1 MLKNLSVTAAKL
13 PLLSLIVV
21 SLFGSIF
28 ADNAH
33 AENYLRE
40 EPAFD
45 QKFTIVDSTERLNKR
60 VFLKNY
66 RLGDGVGY
74 WIDNDHMLVG
84 VRSGDGYDASKT
96 NIPKW
101 IKVNIETG
109 EIEDIGIRGG
119 ISCYADGQAVV
130 HPKIEGAFND
140 RTMMVGTL
148 GGDMQTFPEGMP
160 RGKRLN
166 INCQLVD
173 SEKVKGSTTYLK
185 EAHGRITEDD
195 TFYRQDNIYKDNI
208 PNRLYLRKPDGQEI
222 DIPTNPGERN
232 FSYEIKY
239 IPFENAYLLTPEFG
253 SGDSTKRWQPRYPL
267 FVRLLYPD
275 GSVKRFSMPNV
286 HLFSKLRGHSA
297 TFKGVLY
304 TKRGLVWRFKRN
316 PKPPT
321 LGLVHYREVRY
332 DDFLQ
337 SGNELIQGNFI
348 TQSPDGCKLVGEIQS
363 RFSDKL
369 SDYYVTN
376 LCEDK

>member
-21 SLFGSIF
+21 SLFGSIS

-45 QKFTIVDSTERLNKR
+45 QKFTIVDSSERLNKR

-66 RLGDGVGY
+66 RLVIGH
-74 WIDNDHMLVG
+74 WIDNEHMLVG
-84 VRSGDGYDASKT
+84 VRSGDGYNDSKT

-109 EIEDIGIRGG
+109 EIEDTGIRGG
-119 ISCYADGQAVV
+119 ISCYADGQTVV
-130 HPKIEGAFND
+130 HPKVEGRISD
-140 RTMMVGTL
+140 RTLMIGRL
-148 GGDMQTFPEGMP
+148 GGDMETFPEGMP
-160 RGKRLN
+160 RGKR
-166 INCQLVD
+166 INMDCQLVD
-173 SEKVKGSTTYLK
+173 SEKVKGFTTYLK
-185 EAHGRITEDD
+185 EAHGRMTEETVYNDD
-195 TFYRQDNIYKDNI
+195 N
-208 PNRLYLRKPDGQEI
+208 PSRLYLRRPDGQEI
-222 DIPTNPGERN
+222 DIPTNLGERR
-232 FSYEIKY
+232 FDRYGIKY
-239 IPFENAYLLTPEFG
+239 IPFENAYLISPEFG
-253 SGDSTKRWQPRYPL
+253 SSDSTKRWQPRYPL

-297 TFKGVLY
+297 WFDGVLY
-304 TKRGLVWRFKRN
+304 TKRGLVWRFTRK

-321 LGLVHYREVRY
+321 LGLVHYSEVRY

-337 SGNELIQGNFI
+337 TEHELLQGNFI

-363 RFSDKL
+363 RFSDKFS